1 MTAGNEMSDPQPFI
15 VRGNIGWG
23 NPERPVNGTQFEAY
37 GPAGRHAPRATGD
50 SLIDALVAA
59 GGNEGDRLI
68 VVAVPRYLDDEEVE
82 RKIRAVLDLPQ
93 EAVNTSGK

>member
-1 MTAGNEMSDPQPFI
+1 MSDAQPFI
-15 VRGNIGWG
+15 VRGNIGWR

-37 GPAGRHAPRATGD
+37 GPAGRHQPRAAGD

-68 VVAVPRYLDDEEVE
+68 VIAVPRFVDADEIEREV
-82 RKIRAVLDLPQ
+82 RAILGRTGQ
-93 EAVNTSGK
+93 KS